1 MNSEAQRLKQG
12 GFTLIEVMIAVVL
25 LAVIF
30 GITFNVLHFAVKA
43 WDKGVVRAEV
53 TNRVTL
59 VQDLLR
65 SAMMQA
71 QPVVLKTDDHSKQLA
86 FVGGEGEL
94 RFVAPLST
102 AQKSG
107 GLYVLNIEHVQ
118 NETTG
123 TLVLR
128 YHRYYYN
135 DESFSATG
143 SDDIELLLDNVDGI
157 TFRYFGPDEENGVS
171 AWKPAWVEQSVLP
184 YKIEMTVR
192 LAREDVVWP
201 ILIADPKMAE
211 KQLLS
216 QFQQTIFAG

>member
-1 MNSEAQRLKQG
+1 MNSEGQRLKQG

-25 LAVIF
+25 LAIIF
-30 GITFNVLHFAVKA
+30 AITFNVLHFAVKA

-59 VQDLLR
+59 VQELLR

-71 QPVVLKTDDHSKQLA
+71 QPVALKTDDHSKQLA

-107 GLYVLNIEHVQ
+107 GLYVLNIQHVQ
-118 NETTG
+118 YETTG

-128 YHRYYYN
+128 YHRYHYN

-143 SDDIELLLDNVDGI
+143 TTDVELLLDNVEGI

-192 LAREDVVWP
+192 MAREDVVWP
-201 ILIADPKMAE
+201 ILVADPKMAE

-216 QFQQTIFAG
+216 QLQLTMYAG